1 MLHMGN
7 YIPLP
12 ALVIMAQEFLW
23 NSAAVVKEFIFIVS
37 AGRILTYFS
46 QLQTRSKVCIRLK
59 CINDLPPL
67 LPAIGAGEG
76 IRTLDPNLGK
86 VVLYH

>member
-1 MLHMGN
+1 
-7 YIPLP
+7 
-12 ALVIMAQEFLW
+12 MAQESFW
-23 NSAAVVKEFIFIVS
+23 NPAAAVKDIIFAVS
-37 AGRILTYFS
+37 AGRILTHHLACFL
-46 QLQTRSKVCIRLK
+46 QLQTRSNACIRLK
-59 CINDLPPL
+59 CIDDLPPL